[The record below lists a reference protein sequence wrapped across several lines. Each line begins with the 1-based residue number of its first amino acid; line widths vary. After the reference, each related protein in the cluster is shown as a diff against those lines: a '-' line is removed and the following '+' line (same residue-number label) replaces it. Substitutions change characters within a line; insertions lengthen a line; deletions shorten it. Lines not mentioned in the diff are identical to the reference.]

1 MFYHLFLHLIQII
14 HPYITQLRIPL
25 KSRKREII
33 LQDLKA
39 PSLLTVSDNPLTL
52 KNSRLKWNLAVC
64 CNSSLLSREYT
75 FKNVNKTFTLNTL
88 LFCNSF
94 NVIYVV
100 IRSSCLEE
108 HVGGKDVGKTRLR
121 DRVVIYR
128 KHIKQPEH
136 QKAKVKEHIRIR
148 GRGPF
153 KIFPF
158 VQMRLNDTN
167 SRRAYETSFKQNIK
181 LNSMTH

>member
-1 MFYHLFLHLIQII
+1 MMLYHLFLHLIQII

-39 PSLLTVSDNPLTL
+39 SSLAVSDNPLTL

-64 CNSSLLSREYT
+64 CNSLLLSREYT
-75 FKNVNKTFTLNTL
+75 FKNVNKTITLNTL

-100 IRSSCLEE
+100 ICSSCLEE

-148 GRGPF
+148 GRALS
-153 KIFPF
+153 KYS
-158 VQMRLNDTN
+158 RLFRCD
-167 SRRAYETSFKQNIK
+167 
-181 LNSMTH
+181 